1 MFSNVL
7 SRLFTFLCHRTEPS
21 FRTPLSPLSFFFPL
35 QELETISSCCLFILT
50 RKCSQKSRGSQ
61 CRAMQNGCLKVS
73 ASCRHALRVQDN
85 REIAR
90 RQWRSVFAY
99 VFRGGC
105 NNVPV
110 GRFHQTRLSSRSGS
124 KTNVQ
129 PVESDT
135 ERQKGGAV
143 VDELARITQ
152 LPALIGSSIAVGL
165 QTPVT
170 DSLVAVSAAARQIE
184 RNCNLEINRRLF
196 GPVVVV
202 FPSYVPPWNCKFT
215 SATILLRSRDHHQPP
230 IVDGIR
236 SKSESLIFMSPRFA
250 YPALEFSRF
259 VVLSCGAF
267 VVGISEYLEFQYWNI

>member
-1 MFSNVL
+1 MFHIIRFLARYVFQRIYHKQKKKKKKIPDCLKMEIFSNVP

-21 FRTPLSPLSFFFPL
+21 FRTPLSPLSFFFLL

-50 RKCSQKSRGSQ
+50 RKRSQKSRGSQ

-196 GPVVVV
+196 GRSSSYFHRTFHRGIANSHRLRFFFVLGTTTNP
-202 FPSYVPPWNCKFT
+202 PSQTELGRN
-215 SATILLRSRDHHQPP
+215 LNL
-230 IVDGIR
+230 
-236 SKSESLIFMSPRFA
+236 
-250 YPALEFSRF
+250 
-259 VVLSCGAF
+259 
-267 VVGISEYLEFQYWNI
+267 